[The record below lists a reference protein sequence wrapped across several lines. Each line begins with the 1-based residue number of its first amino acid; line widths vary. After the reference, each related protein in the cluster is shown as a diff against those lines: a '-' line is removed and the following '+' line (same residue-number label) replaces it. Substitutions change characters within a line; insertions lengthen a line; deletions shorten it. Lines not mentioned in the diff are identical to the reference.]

1 MYLLG
6 RPNTFFAAKVHVIFS
21 GECAI
26 YTMRE
31 LDKATASILKTGELK
46 AKFVGMQRR
55 VSVAVRSDSVVLGRK
70 GSMVNAEAPLG
81 EKQIRSF
88 RGVT

>member
-1 MYLLG
+1 MDVLKSEDNLT
-6 RPNTFFAAKVHVIFS
+6 PFSLPKVHVIFS

-55 VSVAVRSDSVVLGRK
+55 V
-70 GSMVNAEAPLG
+70 
-81 EKQIRSF
+81 
-88 RGVT
+88 